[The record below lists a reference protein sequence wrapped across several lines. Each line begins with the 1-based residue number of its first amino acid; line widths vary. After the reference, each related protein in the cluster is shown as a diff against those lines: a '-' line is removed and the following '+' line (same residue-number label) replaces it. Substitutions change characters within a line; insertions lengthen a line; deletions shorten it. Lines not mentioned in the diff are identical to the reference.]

1 MWLKLAN
8 NLSLCIAIA
17 YAYPSLVL
25 AQQIKADIYLPLNQR
40 TQVTNNSPNFQIDGG
55 ATKGTNL
62 FHSFSEFSVP
72 VGGEAFFNNAT
83 AVQNIISRVTGS
95 IPSNIQGTIRAN
107 GTANLFL
114 INPQG
119 IIFGPNARLN
129 IGGSFIAS
137 TASSV
142 TFTDG
147 IEFSATNPDTNPLL
161 TINQPIG
168 LQFGTNPGRIEN
180 QSRTTDSLNQTI
192 GLQVQANTTLALVGG
207 DLTITGGVLTAPN
220 GRIELGSVGSNSVVN
235 LTPTSI
241 GYILNYKDVND
252 FQNINLR
259 QATATTIGSLGGSIH
274 LQGANISLTDGS
286 LVQVG
291 IFGNGIGEGL
301 TVNASESVQLI
312 GSNNRFFILNEGT
325 AISGDLTITSPR
337 LLLQDGAEVVSS
349 TTGVRKSGNL
359 NINASEV
366 LQVTGSGSRL
376 FTQTESTAANAGDS
390 GNLTIHTGNLL
401 IQNRGQVSV
410 NSLGAGDGGNLTV
423 NATKSVELVGR
434 DSRLLTESQGL
445 GDTGNLTITTP
456 ILRILDG
463 GQISVSN
470 LGAGK
475 GGNLTVN
482 ATESTQLIG
491 RSQDSQF
498 ASGLFAQTQGSGNAG
513 NIIITTP
520 VLRILDGAQVSAG
533 TLSAGKGGNLTVNAS
548 ASTQLIGRSQDG
560 QFASGLFAQAERQAT
575 GSSGDLTINTPILQV
590 FDGAQVSAG
599 TLGAGKGGNLTVNAT
614 ESTQLIG
621 RSQDSQFASGLF
633 AQTQGSGNA
642 GNIIITT
649 PILRILDG
657 AQVSAGTL
665 GVGQGGNLTV
675 NASASTQLIGRSQDG
690 QFASGLF
697 AQAERQATG
706 SSGDLTINTPIL
718 QVFDGAQVS
727 TGTLGTGQG
736 GNLTVNATET
746 VELIGRSS
754 DQRFAS
760 GLFSQTQGTGNAGAI
775 RITTPELRILDG
787 AEISAATLATGKGGN
802 VIIKASD
809 TLRVQNGSQV
819 SVSSTGNVAEAG
831 NIDVT
836 ADLVRLDGGK
846 ITAQTLSGNGGDIS
860 LSIANLLFLRRG
872 SAVSTTAGTNASGGD
887 GGNIKINIPN
897 GFVVA
902 IPSENTDITANA
914 FTGSG
919 GRIDITAQNLFGIQS
934 RPFNTPTSDITA
946 SSQFGI
952 NGVVNINTPD
962 VDPARGVLVLST
974 NIIDPSQLI
983 EQSCVAVNSSQ
994 GSQLTVTGR
1003 GGLPVTPNEP
1013 LTSEVIWSDT
1023 RLRNRI
1029 APIYQSRATHTQLPK
1044 VVDIP
1049 NLIPATGWIFN
1060 NQGQVTLVAHNS
1072 TAAPNTS
1079 LSIPTCQ
1086 NR

>member
-1 MWLKLAN
+1 MWLKLTS
-8 NLSLCIAIA
+8 NLSLLAAIA
-17 YAYPSLVL
+17 YTYMPYTL
-25 AQQIKADIYLPLNQR
+25 AQQIKADVYLPLNQR

-55 ATKGTNL
+55 AIEGTNL

-95 IPSNIQGTIRAN
+95 IPSNIQGSIRAN

-119 IIFGPNARLN
+119 IIFGPNARLS

-142 TFTDG
+142 IFADG
-147 IEFSATNPDTNPLL
+147 IEFSATNPDTTPLL

-180 QSRTTDSLNQTI
+180 QSRTTDSLNQLI
-192 GLQVQANTTLALVGG
+192 GLQVQTNTTLALVGG
-207 DLTITGGVLTAPN
+207 DLTLTGGVVTAPN

-235 LTPTSI
+235 LTSTSI
-241 GYILNYKDVND
+241 GYTLNYEGVND

-259 QATATTIGSLGGSIH
+259 QQATATTIGSLGGSIH

-291 IFGNGIGEGL
+291 IFSNGIGEGL

-312 GSNNRFFILNEGT
+312 GSNNRLFTLNEGT

-349 TTGVRKSGNL
+349 TTGIRKGGDL
-359 NINASEV
+359 NIHTSE
-366 LQVTGSGSRL
+366 LLRVTGSGSRL
-376 FTQTESTAANAGDS
+376 FTQTESTAAGAGDS
-390 GNLTIHTGNLL
+390 GDLAIHTDNLL
-401 IQNRGQVSV
+401 IQNRGQISV
-410 NSLGAGDGGNLTV
+410 NTLGIGDGGNLTV

-434 DSRLLTESQGL
+434 DSRLLTQAQGL

-463 GQISVSN
+463 AQVSSGT
-470 LGAGK
+470 LGAGN

-482 ATESTQLIG
+482 TSESTQLIG
-491 RSQDSQF
+491 RSQDGKF
-498 ASGLFAQTQGSGNAG
+498 ASGLFNQTQGSGNAG
-513 NIIITTP
+513 NIIITSP
-520 VLRILDGAQVSAG
+520 VLRILDGAQVSLG
-533 TLSAGKGGNLTVNAS
+533 TLGAGNGGNLTVNTS
-548 ASTQLIGRSQDG
+548 ESTQLIGRSQDG
-560 QFASGLFAQAERQAT
+560 KFASGLFNQTQGSGNAGNIIITSPVLRILDGAQVSSGTLGAGNGGNLTVNTSESTQLIGRSQDGKFASGLFNQAESQAT
-575 GSSGDLTINTPILQV
+575 GNSRDLTINTPILQV

-599 TLGAGKGGNLTVNAT
+599 TLGIGNGGNLTVNT
-614 ESTQLIG
+614 
-621 RSQDSQFASGLF
+621 
-633 AQTQGSGNA
+633 
-642 GNIIITT
+642 
-649 PILRILDG
+649 
-657 AQVSAGTL
+657 
-665 GVGQGGNLTV
+665 
-675 NASASTQLIGRSQDG
+675 
-690 QFASGLF
+690 
-697 AQAERQATG
+697 
-706 SSGDLTINTPIL
+706 
-718 QVFDGAQVS
+718 
-727 TGTLGTGQG
+727 
-736 GNLTVNATET
+736 TET

-754 DQRFAS
+754 DQRFPS
-760 GLFSQTQGTGNAGAI
+760 GLFSQTQGTGDAGAI
-775 RITTPELRILDG
+775 RITTPELRIFDG
-787 AEISAATLATGKGGN
+787 AEVSAATLATGKGGN

-809 TLRVQNGSQV
+809 TLRVQNGSQI
-819 SVSSTGNVAEAG
+819 SVSSTGNVVEAG

-836 ADLVRLDGGK
+836 AGLVRLDGGK

-872 SAVSTTAGTNASGGD
+872 STISTTAGTNASGGD

-897 GFVVA
+897 GFIVA

-919 GRIDITAQNLFGIQS
+919 GRIDITAQNLFGIQR

-952 NGVVNINTPD
+952 NGVININTPD
-962 VDPARGVLVLST
+962 VDPERGVVVLST
-974 NIIDPSQLI
+974 AIIDPSQLI
-983 EQSCVAVNSSQ
+983 EQSCAAVNSSQ

-1003 GGLPVTPNEP
+1003 GGLPVNPNEP
-1013 LTSEVIWSDT
+1013 LSSEVVWSDT
-1023 RLRNRI
+1023 RLRNTTGQ
-1029 APIYQSRATHTQLPK
+1029 IYQHRATHLQLTK
-1044 VVDIP
+1044 VVHIP
-1049 NLIPATGWIFN
+1049 NHIPATGWIFN
-1060 NQGQVTLVAHNS
+1060 TQGQVTLVAHNS
-1072 TAAPNTS
+1072 TATPNTS

>member
-1 MWLKLAN
+1 MWLKLTI
-8 NLSLCIAIA
+8 NLSLFAAIA
-17 YAYPSLVL
+17 YTRIPYTL
-25 AQQIKADIYLPLNQR
+25 AQQIKADVYLPLNQR

-55 ATKGTNL
+55 ATQSTNL

-83 AVQNIISRVTGS
+83 TVQNIISRVTGS

-142 TFTDG
+142 TFADG
-147 IEFSATNPDTNPLL
+147 IEFSATNPDATPLL

-180 QSRTTDSLNQTI
+180 QSRTTDSLNQLI
-192 GLQVQANTTLALVGG
+192 GLQVQTNTTLALVGG
-207 DLTITGGVLTAPN
+207 DLTLTGGVLTAPN

-235 LTPTSI
+235 LTSTSI
-241 GYILNYKDVND
+241 GYTLNYEGVND

-259 QATATTIGSLGGSIH
+259 QRATATTIGSLGGSIH

-312 GSNNRFFILNEGT
+312 GSNNRLFTLNEGT

-359 NINASEV
+359 NIHTSEL

-376 FTQTESTAANAGDS
+376 FTQTESTAANAGNS

-401 IQNRGQVSV
+401 IQNRGQITV
-410 NSLGAGDGGNLTV
+410 NTLGAGDGGNLTV

-434 DSRLLTESQGL
+434 DSRLLTQAQGL
-445 GDTGNLTITTP
+445 GNTGNLTITTP
-456 ILRILDG
+456 ILRI
-463 GQISVSN
+463 S
-470 LGAGK
+470 
-475 GGNLTVN
+475 
-482 ATESTQLIG
+482 
-491 RSQDSQF
+491 
-498 ASGLFAQTQGSGNAG
+498 
-513 NIIITTP
+513 
-520 VLRILDGAQVSAG
+520 DGAQVSVSTLGAG
-533 TLSAGKGGNLTVNAS
+533 NGGNLSVNTS
-548 ASTQLIGRSQDG
+548 ESTQLIGRSQDG
-560 QFASGLFAQAERQAT
+560 QFASGLFNQAESQAT
-575 GSSGDLTINTPILQV
+575 GNAGNIIITSPVLRILDGAQVSLSTLGVGNGGNLTVNTSESTQLIGRSQDGQFASGLFNQTQGSGNAGNIIITSPVLRILDGAQVSLGTLGTGNGGNLTVNTSESTQLIGRSQDGQFASGLFNQTESQATGNSGDLTINTPILQV

-599 TLGAGKGGNLTVNAT
+599 TLGAGNGGNLTVNT
-614 ESTQLIG
+614 
-621 RSQDSQFASGLF
+621 
-633 AQTQGSGNA
+633 
-642 GNIIITT
+642 
-649 PILRILDG
+649 
-657 AQVSAGTL
+657 
-665 GVGQGGNLTV
+665 
-675 NASASTQLIGRSQDG
+675 
-690 QFASGLF
+690 
-697 AQAERQATG
+697 
-706 SSGDLTINTPIL
+706 
-718 QVFDGAQVS
+718 
-727 TGTLGTGQG
+727 
-736 GNLTVNATET
+736 TET

-754 DQRFAS
+754 DQTFPS
-760 GLFSQTQGTGNAGAI
+760 GLFSQTQGTGDAGAI

-809 TLRVQNGSQV
+809 NLRVQNGSQI
-819 SVSSTGNVAEAG
+819 SVSSTENVAEAG

-836 ADLVRLDGGK
+836 AGLVQLDGGK
-846 ITAQTLSGNGGDIS
+846 ITAQTLSGNGGDIR

-872 SAVSTTAGTNASGGD
+872 STISTTAGTNASGGD
-887 GGNIKINIPN
+887 GGNIKIKIPN

-946 SSQFGI
+946 SSEFGI

-974 NIIDPSQLI
+974 NIIDSSQLI
-983 EQSCVAVNSSQ
+983 EQSCAAVNSSQ
-994 GSQLTVTGR
+994 GSQLTVAGR
-1003 GGLPVTPNEP
+1003 GGLPVDPNEP
-1013 LTSEVIWSDT
+1013 LSSEVVWSDT
-1023 RLRNRI
+1023 RLRNRT
-1029 APIYQSRATHTQLPK
+1029 AQIYPHRATHTQLPK

-1060 NQGQVTLVAHNS
+1060 NQGQVKLVAHTS
-1072 TAAPNTS
+1072 TATSNTS
-1079 LSIPTCQ
+1079 LSIPTCH

>member
-1 MWLKLAN
+1 MWLKLTS
-8 NLSLCIAIA
+8 NLSLLAAVA
-17 YAYPSLVL
+17 YTYTPYAL

-55 ATKGTNL
+55 ATQGANL

-72 VGGEAFFNNAT
+72 VGSEAFFNNAT
-83 AVQNIISRVTGS
+83 TVQNIISRVTGS

-142 TFTDG
+142 TFADG
-147 IEFSATNPDTNPLL
+147 IEFSATNPDANALL

-180 QSRTTDSLNQTI
+180 QSRTTDSLNQLI
-192 GLQVQANTTLALVGG
+192 GLQAQANTTLALVGG
-207 DLTITGGVLTAPN
+207 DLTLTGGVVTAPN

-259 QATATTIGSLGGSIH
+259 QATVTTIGSLGGSIH

-291 IFGNGIGEGL
+291 IFGSGIGEGL

-312 GSNNRFFILNEGT
+312 GNNNRLFTLNEGT

-359 NINASEV
+359 NIHTSEL

-401 IQNRGQVSV
+401 IQNRGRITV
-410 NSLGAGDGGNLTV
+410 NTLGAGDGGNLSV
-423 NATKSVELVGR
+423 NAIKSVELVGR
-434 DSRLLTESQGL
+434 DSRVLTESQGS
-445 GDTGNLTITTP
+445 GDTGNLTIITP
-456 ILRILDG
+456 LLRILDG
-463 GQISVSN
+463 GQISVSTLGAGKGGN
-470 LGAGK
+470 LTVNTAESTQLIGRSQDGQFASGLFAQTQGSGNAGNIIITTPILRILDGAQVSAGTLGAGK

-491 RSQDSQF
+491 RSQDGQF
-498 ASGLFAQTQGSGNAG
+498 ASGLFAQTQGAGNAG

-520 VLRILDGAQVSAG
+520 ILRILDGAQVSAG
-533 TLSAGKGGNLTVNAS
+533 TLGAGKGGNLTVNATE
-548 ASTQLIGRSQDG
+548 STQLIGRSQDG

-599 TLGAGKGGNLTVNAT
+599 TLG
-614 ESTQLIG
+614 
-621 RSQDSQFASGLF
+621 
-633 AQTQGSGNA
+633 
-642 GNIIITT
+642 
-649 PILRILDG
+649 
-657 AQVSAGTL
+657 
-665 GVGQGGNLTV
+665 
-675 NASASTQLIGRSQDG
+675 
-690 QFASGLF
+690 
-697 AQAERQATG
+697 
-706 SSGDLTINTPIL
+706 
-718 QVFDGAQVS
+718 
-727 TGTLGTGQG
+727 TGQG

-760 GLFSQTQGTGNAGAI
+760 GLFSQTQGTGDAGAI

-787 AEISAATLATGKGGN
+787 AEISAATLETGKGGN
-802 VIIKASD
+802 LIIKASD
-809 TLRVQNGSQV
+809 TLRVQNGSQI

-860 LSIANLLFLRRG
+860 LSIANLLFLRRR
-872 SAVSTTAGTNASGGD
+872 STISTTAGTNASGGN

-962 VDPARGVLVLST
+962 VDLARGVLVLST

-983 EQSCVAVNSSQ
+983 EQSCAAVNSSQ

-1013 LTSEVIWSDT
+1013 LSSEVIWSDT

-1029 APIYQSRATHTQLPK
+1029 APINQSRATHTQLPK

-1049 NLIPATGWIFN
+1049 HLIPATGWIFN

-1072 TAAPNTS
+1072 TATPNTS
-1079 LSIPTCQ
+1079 LFIPTCQ